1 MTTQQADAILWFDHV
16 DCRRVEIAGGKGAS
30 LASMTALGLPV
41 PPGFLVPAS
50 ALDRA
55 LQQSG
60 HVAEM
65 QAILSAIAGEDDVDA
80 ASERLQGLVL
90 DSPVTGSLADAIE
103 DAYERLDEGGGVA
116 VRSSACA
123 EDGEVAS
130 YAGQQDTFLNVR
142 GADQV
147 LEFVQR
153 CWASFF
159 GTRAIFYRRLKGSL
173 ADLGMAVVVQRQLD
187 ADKAGVMFTI
197 DPVRRRR
204 DQLLIEAAWGLGE
217 AVVSGAVIPDQYLV
231 ARDGRLKK
239 AQVSRQDK
247 MVVRRTDGGTEEV
260 ELPEEQATGQVLDE
274 AELSQLVELG
284 LRAEEIFGCPQDV
297 EWAIENG
304 SLYLLQS
311 RPVTA

>member
-1 MTTQQADAILWFDHV
+1 MTTQADAILWFDHA
-16 DCRRVEIAGGKGAS
+16 DCRRVEVAGGKGAS

-50 ALDRA
+50 ALDRV
-55 LQQSG
+55 LHQSG
-60 HVAEM
+60 HASE
-65 QAILSAIAGEDDVDA
+65 ILSVLSSIKGENDVEP
-80 ASERLQGLVL
+80 ASEQLQRLVL
-90 DSPVTGSLADAIE
+90 DSPITGTLAEAIA
-103 DAYERLDEGGGVA
+103 DAYESLDQGGGVA

-130 YAGQQDTFLNVR
+130 YAGQQDTYLNVR

-147 LEFVQR
+147 LHYVNR

-159 GTRAIFYRRLKGSL
+159 GTRALFYRRLKGSL
-173 ADLGMAVVVQRQLD
+173 QDLGMAVVVQRQLD

-217 AVVSGAVIPDQYLV
+217 AVVSGAVIPDQYIV

-247 MVVRRTDGGTEEV
+247 MVVRRADGGTEEV
-260 ELPEEQATGQVLDE
+260 ELSEDQATSQVLDE

-284 LRAEEIFGCPQDV
+284 LRAEEIFGGPQDV
-297 EWAIENG
+297 EWAFENG